1 MKKFLLVVAAVTA
14 AWVALPA
21 FSAEI
26 KSGPQVDEKVPG
38 PFHPLN
44 VTGSEAG
51 KKHCLFCSS
60 GDSPVAMIF
69 ARATDDAQTVKLIKK
84 IDEANA
90 KNKDLV
96 SFVVFLNDGEKA
108 DAKIKEL
115 AEKEKIT
122 KTILSVD
129 NPAGPEK
136 YNVAKDAEVTVVL
149 YVERKVKANH
159 SFKKGEL
166 KDANIETIVKDL
178 SKITK

>member
-1 MKKFLLVVAAVTA
+1 MKKFFCAIAAAAAV
-14 AWVALPA
+14 WVALPA
-21 FSAEI
+21 LAAEL
-26 KSGPQVDEKVPG
+26 KSGPQVGEKVPG

-44 VTGSEAG
+44 VTGPEAG

-69 ARATDDAQTVKLIKK
+69 ARSTDDPQTAKLIKK
-84 IDEANA
+84 IDEANS

-96 SFVVFLNDGEKA
+96 SFVVFLNDSEKA
-108 DAKIKEL
+108 DVKIKEM

-149 YVERKVKANH
+149 YVERNVKANH

-166 KDANIETIVKDL
+166 KDDKIETIVKDL
-178 SKITK
+178 SKIIK

>member
-1 MKKFLLVVAAVTA
+1 
-14 AWVALPA
+14 
-21 FSAEI
+21 
-26 KSGPQVDEKVPG
+26 
-38 PFHPLN
+38 
-44 VTGSEAG
+44 
-51 KKHCLFCSS
+51 
-60 GDSPVAMIF
+60 VAMIF
-69 ARATDDAQTVKLIKK
+69 ARSIDDAQTAKLIKK

-96 SFVVFLNDGEKA
+96 SFVVFLNDSEKA
-108 DAKIKEL
+108 DVKIKEM

-149 YVERKVKANH
+149 YVERNVKANH

-166 KDANIETIVKDL
+166 KDDKIETIVKDL
-178 SKITK
+178 SKIVK